1 MNLSK
6 KRAISVQKNK
16 NLGFYL
22 AYILHVNRVT
32 VLCIFSSKT
41 RNEMKL
47 FTPSLKSFFSFSLTG
62 LLIYLVSFN
71 VLSKELDEIIVT
83 AEKRTESLQDV
94 SKAVTALSSEDVERK
109 NIIDFVGLSA
119 IAPGVT
125 VAKNEGYKTIISIRG
140 VGDETNQNAI
150 AAPSVALHMDGIFI
164 ASKFSLRTDFID
176 LERIEVLRGPQGTL
190 FGQNSTGG
198 TVNVINKAP
207 STDELK
213 GKVDLTL
220 GDYDLSKVRGAIN
233 IPLSDSAATRLSIVS
248 TDREGF
254 TENLINGQDLDDAN
268 HTSIR
273 SDWIFDINDS
283 SSLRIF
289 GQYFE
294 ADNNGAAMKGLD
306 DITPDPRQLRQ
317 DTLSDYELT
326 SEIIA
331 GIFDTDLGF
340 ASLKILTSMQEDD
353 IYVVRDNDRH
363 NFGDVHSDGPM
374 KGFPYNRSEFR
385 PETSVVETKTFEIN
399 MISNEPL
406 FGSVDWILGAFY
418 FDHEIDNNIYEV
430 KDVNNNKQ
438 ASLMDGQFTPYTHA
452 PICNTNP
459 FAGICFAAYDAEL
472 GFVSEAYPSRESQS
486 LYGQATININDDA
499 RIVFGLRYTED
510 EFSSDVTNFFGLQKY
525 LIEDE
530 LDETTGRLAYEMD
543 INDDTMIYLSYTK
556 GFKPGGSNLTFGY
569 PMDDEGFGAAP
580 APQLIFPF
588 FESEMIDAYEFGI
601 KSDFLDKR
609 MRANVS
615 AFSYDYEN
623 LQFQSTDPDVYR
635 GGVANIPKSEMKG
648 IEVELI
654 GIISESFSID
664 LRVAYLDT
672 EITSSYEA
680 LDNLKAELYFFGEE
694 PVRYSLRENIQ
705 GNSLAK
711 SPELTANIGIEYI
724 TDTKYGLLTTTAEWI
739 YRGDFQQRV
748 FNNPFVDQ
756 VDSYSV
762 LNLTTSLDLIDDQWG
777 IDFMILN
784 AGDKDGMNSSMTD
797 VFGVAGTGIEY
808 IPPRQYMGRISYSF

>member
-1 MNLSK
+1 
-6 KRAISVQKNK
+6 
-16 NLGFYL
+16 
-22 AYILHVNRVT
+22 
-32 VLCIFSSKT
+32 
-41 RNEMKL
+41 MKL
-47 FTPSLKSFFSFSLTG
+47 FRYSLESFPLFSFTF
-62 LLIYLVSFN
+62 LLVFLVSFN
-71 VLSKELDEIIVT
+71 ISSNDLVLDEVIVT

-94 SKAVTALSSEDVERK
+94 SKAVTALSSDDLERK

-198 TVNVINKAP
+198 TVNVISTLP
-207 STDELK
+207 SFDETA

-220 GDYDLSKVRGAIN
+220 GDYDLTKARGAVN
-233 IPLSDSAATRLSIVS
+233 IPLSNNIATRFSWVS
-248 TDREGF
+248 TDHDGF
-254 TENLINGQDLDDAN
+254 SENLENGQDLDDAS
-268 HTSIR
+268 HTSLR
-273 SDWIFDINDS
+273 SDWLFDLSDT
-283 SSLRIF
+283 SSLRLF
-289 GQYFE
+289 AQYFE
-294 ADNNGAAMKGLD
+294 AENNGAAMKGLD
-306 DITPDPRQLRQ
+306 DPTPDPRQLRQ
-317 DTLSDYELT
+317 DTLSDYELS
-326 SEIIA
+326 SEVFA
-331 GIFDTDLGF
+331 GIFNSDLGF
-340 ASLKILTSMQEDD
+340 ANLKILASMQEDD

-363 NFGDVHSDGPM
+363 NFGDVHLDGPM
-374 KGFPYNRSEFR
+374 KGFPYNRAEFR
-385 PETSVVETKTFEIN
+385 PETSLVETTTFEIN
-399 MISNEPL
+399 LISNEPL

-418 FDHEIDNNIYEV
+418 FDHEIENNIYEV

-452 PICNTNP
+452 PVCATNP
-459 FAGICFAAYDAEL
+459 FEGICFAAYDAEL

-486 LYGQATININDDA
+486 LYGQATVNLNDTA
-499 RIVFGLRYTED
+499 RVVFGLRYTED

-530 LDETTGRLAYEMD
+530 LDETTGRLAFEMD
-543 INDDTMIYLSYTK
+543 MNEDTMVYVSYTK

-569 PMDDEGFGAAP
+569 PMDNEGFGAAP

-588 FESEMIDAYEFGI
+588 FDSEMIDAYELGM
-601 KSDFLDKR
+601 KSDFLDGR
-609 MRANVS
+609 MRANIS

-623 LQFQSTDPDVYR
+623 LQFQSTDPDIYR

-648 IEVELI
+648 VELELI
-654 GIISESFSID
+654 GIISESWSMD

-672 EITSSYEA
+672 EITSPYEA

-694 PVRYSLRENIQ
+694 PTRYSLRENIQ

-711 SPELTANIGIEYI
+711 SPELTANLGIEYI
-724 TDTKYGLLTTTAEWI
+724 SDTKYGLLTTAAEWI

-756 VDSYSV
+756 VNSYSV
-762 LNLTTSLDLIDDQWG
+762 LNLTASLDLVDDQWG
-777 IDFMILN
+777 LDFMILN

-808 IPPRQYMGRISYSF
+808 IPPRQYMGRLSYSF